1 MRRAAVLLVWLCSLA
16 LAESLPAL
24 RLAGSTYVSLSDVA
38 RVLGFETSDA
48 GQSLTVRAPG
58 GVLVIFDRSPDILW
72 QPAARGQLLAGD
84 LSLAAPIHRIEERWF
99 VPLEL
104 LRLLDIT
111 VAGEVVTLP
120 SGAAYTLALP
130 RDPWAAGESAQSEV
144 AEVGHNVT
152 GLALYASG
160 AAGQDSLSLL
170 LVDAALLSLAFPEQQ
185 PAIDAFIGGLT
196 HGRPLY
202 FIVTA
207 VVETPWETSLI
218 FTQDGSSFA
227 ARYPFTVSVLEGEA
241 GTVSPARPASGVVL
255 LPDWLNLRRPITV
268 SWGEVRGVIQF
279 RR

>member
-1 MRRAAVLLVWLCSLA
+1 MWRAAILLVWLCSLA

-24 RLAGSTYVSLSDVA
+24 RLAGTTYVSLSEVA
-38 RVLGFETSDA
+38 HLLGLETSDG
-48 GQSLTVRAPG
+48 GQNLTVRAPS
-58 GVLVIFDRSPDILW
+58 GVLVIFDRSPDIIW
-72 QPAARGQLLAGD
+72 RPTARGQVLAGD
-84 LSLAAPIHRIEERWF
+84 LSLAAPIQRIEGQWF

-104 LRLLDIT
+104 LSLLGVK

-120 SGAAYTLALP
+120 NGAAYALAYP
-130 RDPWAAGESAQSEV
+130 RDPWAAVGGAQSEV
-144 AEVGHNVT
+144 VELGNNVT
-152 GLALYASG
+152 GLALFASG

-170 LVDAALLSLAFPEQQ
+170 LLDVALLSLAFPEQQ
-185 PAIDAFIGGLT
+185 PAIDTFIGGLA
-196 HGRPLY
+196 HGRPLF
-202 FIVTA
+202 FIVTS

-227 ARYPFTVSVLEGEA
+227 ARHPFGVSVLEGEA

-268 SWGEVRGVIQF
+268 SWGEAQGVIQF